1 MNRVAKYFFR
11 GLLILIPVVLTGYIV
26 HAVFVALDEA
36 VFTPIGELVQSA
48 QPEGSVQDRPL
59 IVSLLGIA
67 ASITVITFVGMLA
80 SNFLGSR
87 IVQLLEKLVDRL
99 PLVKLLYGSI
109 KDVLGAFVGDKKS
122 FDHPVMVS
130 LSGNGDTKVVGF
142 VTRRSMNFLGIEDHV
157 AVYLPQSYNFA
168 GNLLLVPSDRV
179 TPLDA
184 ASGDVMTFLVS
195 GGVSGRET

>member
-1 MNRVAKYFFR
+1 MNRSAKYFFR

-36 VFTPIGELVQSA
+36 IFTPIGQLVQSA
-48 QPEGSVQDRPL
+48 QPEGVAAGRPL
-59 IVSLLGIA
+59 LVSLLGIA

-80 SNFLGSR
+80 SNFLGYR
-87 IVQLLEKLVDRL
+87 IVALMERLVDRL

-122 FDHPVMVS
+122 FDHPVVVS
-130 LSGNGDTKVVGF
+130 LTGDDHAKVVGF
-142 VTRRSMNFLGIEDHV
+142 VTRKSMDFLGVEDHV

-168 GNLLLVPSDRV
+168 GNLILFPADQVK
-179 TPLDA
+179 PLTA
-184 ASGDVMTFLVS
+184 PSGDVMTFLVS
-195 GGVSGRET
+195 GGVSGRES